1 MLIFRKEMIL
11 SCLYV
16 FYEKTIL
23 LILPCINEK
32 VYQWVPNINLNNIFD
47 DQKEVQ
53 KLNPTINLFY
63 QINTK
68 STSFNLL
75 YKRENVGTLKNTS
88 LENLNK
94 KRKIEKIKQS
104 VKMDSSYNIIRVS
117 KKTSMRGKMN
127 KKSIVL
133 SF

>member
-1 MLIFRKEMIL
+1 MPL
-11 SCLYV
+11 
-16 FYEKTIL
+16 
-23 LILPCINEK
+23 INEI